1 MSTYGL
7 RLAFFLFV
15 RVYMRFGG
23 RFVEVVCKYLVGDFE
38 HSSGRLHH
46 FALLV
51 RVLDERADNAS
62 VEVAALEAE
71 IGIISVTQNVGSGQH
86 VETSGTI
93 LWVAFGLGNLFRLE
107 LGPGLSLA

>member
-1 MSTYGL
+1 LSLYGL
-7 RLAFFLFV
+7 RLALFLFV
-15 RVYMRFGG
+15 RVYVRFGG
-23 RFVEVVCKYLVGDFE
+23 RFVEVVRKYLVGDFE
-38 HSSGRLHH
+38 HSSRRLHH

-71 IGIISVTQNVGSGQH
+71 IGIISVAQNVGSGQQ
-86 VETSGTI
+86 VKTFGTI
-93 LWVAFGLGNLFRLE
+93 LFVAFGLGKLFRLE